1 MSHVRHM
8 SQVSGNPADAWQT
21 VSRELSARR
30 IREVRAA
37 IDAGTYLDEQAE
49 EKLTAAVEGLL
60 TDLFRPGCDAR
71 RCCRAAS

>member
-1 MSHVRHM
+1 MSHVKHIN
-8 SQVSGNPADAWQT
+8 QVSAKPADAWQ
-21 VSRELSARR
+21 VVRRELSARR

-37 IDAGTYLDEQAE
+37 IDAGTYLEEQAE

-60 TDLFRPGCDAR
+60 ADLLRPGCDAR